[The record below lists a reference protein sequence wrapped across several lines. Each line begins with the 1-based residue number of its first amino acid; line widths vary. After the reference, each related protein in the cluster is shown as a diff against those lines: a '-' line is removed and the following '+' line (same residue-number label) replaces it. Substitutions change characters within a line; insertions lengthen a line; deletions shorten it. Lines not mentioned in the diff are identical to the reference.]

1 MNSELKSIPKEIQ
14 KTNIELPKNKRKIR
28 KKKDN
33 LLEYLLNG
41 KFTKEQRIE
50 ISKAITEDG
59 LSEDLVWQI
68 AKPEYSA
75 EGMKQVR
82 ELLRNGGLKNE

>member
-1 MNSELKSIPKEIQ
+1 M
-14 KTNIELPKNKRKIR
+14 
-28 KKKDN
+28 
-33 LLEYLLNG
+33 EYLLNG

-59 LSEDLVWQI
+59 LSEDMVWQI

-75 EGMKQVR
+75 EGIRQAR
-82 ELLRNGGLKNE
+82 ELLRNGGLNNE